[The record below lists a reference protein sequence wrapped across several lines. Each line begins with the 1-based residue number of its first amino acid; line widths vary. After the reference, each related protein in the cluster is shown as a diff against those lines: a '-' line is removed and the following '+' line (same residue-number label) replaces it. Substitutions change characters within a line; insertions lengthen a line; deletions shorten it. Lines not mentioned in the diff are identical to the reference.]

1 MSGSVIAGHLRET
14 VEAALPLLRGLAREQ
29 VVADP
34 YPPKWSKI
42 EILGHLIDSASN
54 NHQRFVRMQA
64 QPAVTL
70 PGYAQ
75 NFWTDT
81 QHYLKADWPLLV
93 ELFGNYNRHLAHV
106 IEVADPRMLDNTI
119 VIEGAQGPAG
129 PFTLRFI
136 MGDYI
141 EHMRHH
147 LRQILPDGPFRQGFA
162 NGHGA

>member
-1 MSGSVIAGHLRET
+1 MTTAAIADHLRET
-14 VEAALPLLRGLAREQ
+14 VDAALPLLRGFTREQ
-29 VVADP
+29 VIANP

-64 QPAVTL
+64 QPTLTL

-81 QHYLKADWPLLV
+81 QHYLRADWGVLV
-93 ELFGNYNRHLAHV
+93 ELFGHYNRHLAHV
-106 IEVADPRMLDNTI
+106 IELADPRTLEHTL
-119 VIEGAQGPAG
+119 VIDGAQGPAG

-136 MGDYI
+136 MGDYV

-147 LRQILPDGPFRQGFA
+147 LRQILPDGPFKGVRGM
-162 NGHGA
+162 